1 MSRLKEQFKLGE
13 AFGYFVNVFKKRDPN
28 KPTNINLR
36 MMHGINKIS
45 IVMFLFALIVMAY
58 RYFTRH

>member
-13 AFGYFVNVFKKRDPN
+13 ALSYFIRVFKKPDPN
-28 KPTNINLR
+28 APNNLNLR

-45 IVMFLFALIVMAY
+45 IVMFLIALCVMAY
-58 RYFTRH
+58 RYFART